1 MELHPYLPQRD
12 WLAWHAEHGIH
23 ATAYSPFAGTNPTYA
38 PGETPQLLENA
49 VVRGIAEKRGCT
61 AAQVVLV
68 WGMRRGTS
76 VIPKSSHEE
85 RIGENYGALECEL
98 EEEDLK
104 RVDGLAEY
112 HQRFNNPSRDWGVGL
127 FEGLEDS
134 RGKHGEHE

>member
-12 WLAWHAEHGIH
+12 WLAWHEKRGVHV
-23 ATAYSPFAGTNPTYA
+23 TAYSPFAGTNPTYA
-38 PGETPQLLENA
+38 PGEAPPLLENEI
-49 VVRGIAEKRGCT
+49 VRGIAAKRGCT

-76 VIPKSSHEE
+76 VIPKSSHEK

-98 EEEDLK
+98 EEEDLG

-134 RGKHGEHE
+134 WGRHGEHE